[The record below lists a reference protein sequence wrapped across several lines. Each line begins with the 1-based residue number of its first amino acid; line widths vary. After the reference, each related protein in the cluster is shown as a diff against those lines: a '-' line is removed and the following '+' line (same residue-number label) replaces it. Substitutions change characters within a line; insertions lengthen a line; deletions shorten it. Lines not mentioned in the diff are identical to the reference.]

1 MMMHGPA
8 NLKLIT
14 DLIVMNSVFG
24 KKRNSVGSTG
34 MSSGKAKGTTMLQGY
49 SIETPAYTV

>member
-8 NLKLIT
+8 NFKLIT
-14 DLIVMNSVFG
+14 DLIVMHSVFG
-24 KKRNSVGSTG
+24 KKRNSVVSIFG
-34 MSSGKAKGTTMLQGY
+34 GKAKGITMLQGY

>member
-8 NLKLIT
+8 NVKFIS
-14 DLIVMNSVFG
+14 DLIVVHSMFG
-24 KKRNSVGSTG
+24 KKRNSVVS
-34 MSSGKAKGTTMLQGY
+34 MSSGKAKGTAMLQGY